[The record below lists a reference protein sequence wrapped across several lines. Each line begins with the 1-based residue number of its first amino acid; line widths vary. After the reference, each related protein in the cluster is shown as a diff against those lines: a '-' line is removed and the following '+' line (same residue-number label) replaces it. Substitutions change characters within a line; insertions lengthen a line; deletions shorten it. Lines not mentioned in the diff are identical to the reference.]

1 MLEAEHL
8 AGDLDL
14 DDERIRHAGQSAEG
28 AAEHLAQLVLAR
40 QPHGVGE
47 RDGVE
52 RPLGRAVEREIG
64 AARGLAR
71 LDGHGAHGEDVG
83 LGFQLDVVRQVE
95 LEAIPVDGVPGET
108 GVAQGYGQFS
118 GDHLSTL
125 EDVTRARVVEPV
137 DAAGPGVGGL
147 GQSGAMTST
156 ASADTRTAALSA
168 LRELVGRSDAEF
180 HDGQYEA
187 IEALVEGRR
196 RALVVQRT
204 GWGKSAVYF
213 VATLLLRRQG
223 AGPTVL
229 VSPLLAL
236 MRDQIAA
243 AERAGVRAVAINSTN
258 AHEWSEV
265 LERLDRDEVDVLLV
279 SPERLNN
286 PAFREQQLPALVRR
300 IGMLVVDEAHC
311 ISDWGH
317 DFRPDYRRLRDL
329 IEQMPAA
336 VPVLATTATANSR
349 VVADVAEQLGTGAES
364 VEGEVLTIRGPLARA
379 SLRLGVLRL
388 RDSASRLAWLLSHID
403 DLPGSGII
411 YTLTVAAAVDTAR
424 LLREHG
430 HEVRAYTGQTDTDER
445 AESEAMLK
453 RNEVKALVA
462 TSALGMGFDKPDLGF
477 VLHLGAP
484 SSPVAY
490 YQQVGRAGRASES
503 ADVLLLPGVED
514 RDIWHYFATA
524 SMPDRERAERV
535 IGALGDQPISTP
547 ALEAMVD
554 IRRTPLEL
562 LLKVLD
568 VDGAVRRVQGGWV
581 STGQPWTYDAE
592 RYERIAGER
601 RAEQQHMIDYEQTDG
616 CRMEF
621 LQRSLDDDTAAPCGR
636 CDNCAGVWFPSEIGE
651 SATTQA
657 AASLDRVGV
666 PVEPRKAWPTGAD
679 RLDVPVKGRIPADE
693 QAGEGRA
700 LARLTDLGWGGTL
713 RELFAAGAPDGAVTP
728 QVLGGCVRVLAD
740 WGWTERPVAV
750 VAMPSRSHPLLV
762 DSLARG
768 IAEIGR
774 LPYLGA
780 LDAVNGGPSGQP
792 GGNSVFRLA
801 GLWDRFSAQH
811 LDIPAGPVLLVDDMA
826 DSRWTLTVAARTLR
840 QAGATAVL
848 PFVLALR
855 G

>member
-1 MLEAEHL
+1 MT
-8 AGDLDL
+8 
-14 DDERIRHAGQSAEG
+14 S
-28 AAEHLAQLVLAR
+28 
-40 QPHGVGE
+40 PS
-47 RDGVE
+47 
-52 RPLGRAVEREIG
+52 
-64 AARGLAR
+64 
-71 LDGHGAHGEDVG
+71 
-83 LGFQLDVVRQVE
+83 
-95 LEAIPVDGVPGET
+95 PVD
-108 GVAQGYGQFS
+108 
-118 GDHLSTL
+118 
-125 EDVTRARVVEPV
+125 TRE
-137 DAAGPGVGGL
+137 
-147 GQSGAMTST
+147 
-156 ASADTRTAALSA
+156 AALAA
-168 LRELVGRSDAEF
+168 LRELVGRPDADF

-258 AHEWSEV
+258 AHEWTDV
-265 LERLDRDEVDVLLV
+265 LAQLDRDEVDVLLV

-286 PAFREQQLPALVRR
+286 PAFREEQLPALVRR

-329 IEQMPAA
+329 IAQMPAD

-349 VVADVAEQLGTGAES
+349 VVADVAEQLGSLTEGTGEAAAAAAP
-364 VEGEVLTIRGPLARA
+364 VLTIRGPLART

-388 RDSASRLAWLLSHID
+388 RDSASRLAWLLSHLD

-424 LLREHG
+424 LLRDHG
-430 HEVRAYTGQTDTDER
+430 HDVRAYTGQTDTEER
-445 AESEAMLK
+445 AESEGMLK

-535 IGALGDQPISTP
+535 IGALGDTPISTP

-581 STGQPWTYDAE
+581 ATGEPWTYDAE
-592 RYERIAGER
+592 RYERIAAER
-601 RAEQQHMIDYEQTDG
+601 VAEQQHMIEYEQTDG

-636 CDNCAGVWFPSEIGE
+636 CDNCAGGWFPREIGTAA
-651 SATTQA
+651 STQA
-657 AASLDRVGV
+657 AESLDRVGV
-666 PVEPRKAWPTGAD
+666 PIEPRRAWPTGAD
-679 RLDVPVKGRIPADE
+679 RLGVPLKGRIAADE

-700 LARLTDLGWGGTL
+700 LARLTDLGWGNTL
-713 RELFAAGAPDGAVTP
+713 RDLFAAGASDAAVTP
-728 QVLGGCVRVLAD
+728 ALLQACVRVLAG
-740 WGWTERPVAV
+740 WGWAERPVAV
-750 VAMPSRSHPLLV
+750 VALPSRSRPLLV

-768 IAEIGR
+768 IAEVGR

-780 LDAVNGGPSGQP
+780 LEPVGGGPTGQP

-801 GLWDRFSAQH
+801 GLWDRFSAEH
-811 LDIPAGPVLLVDDMA
+811 LEVPAGPVLLVDDLV
-826 DSRWTLTVAARTLR
+826 DSRWTMAVAARALR
-840 QAGATAVL
+840 QAGATDVL
-848 PFVLALR
+848 PLALALR

>member
-1 MLEAEHL
+1 
-8 AGDLDL
+8 
-14 DDERIRHAGQSAEG
+14 
-28 AAEHLAQLVLAR
+28 
-40 QPHGVGE
+40 
-47 RDGVE
+47 
-52 RPLGRAVEREIG
+52 
-64 AARGLAR
+64 
-71 LDGHGAHGEDVG
+71 
-83 LGFQLDVVRQVE
+83 
-95 LEAIPVDGVPGET
+95 
-108 GVAQGYGQFS
+108 
-118 GDHLSTL
+118 
-125 EDVTRARVVEPV
+125 
-137 DAAGPGVGGL
+137 
-147 GQSGAMTST
+147 MTST
-156 ASADTRTAALSA
+156 RDAALSA
-168 LRELVGRSDAEF
+168 LRELVGRPDVAF

-213 VATLLLRRQG
+213 VATLLLRRHG

-258 AHEWSEV
+258 AHEWSDV
-265 LERLDRDEVDVLLV
+265 LAQLDRDEVDVLLV

-286 PAFREQQLPALVRR
+286 PAFREEQLPALVQR

-329 IEQMPAA
+329 IGEMPAD

-349 VVADVAEQLGTGAES
+349 VVADVAEQLGVGGSGAPD
-364 VEGEVLTIRGPLARA
+364 VLTIRGPLART

-388 RDSASRLAWLLSHID
+388 RDSASRLAWLLSHLD

-411 YTLTVAAAVDTAR
+411 YTLTVSAAVDTAR

-430 HEVRAYTGQTDTDER
+430 HDVRAYTGQTDADER
-445 AESEAMLK
+445 AESEGMLK

-477 VLHLGAP
+477 VVHLGAP

-490 YQQVGRAGRASES
+490 YQQVGRAGRASEN

-524 SMPDRERAERV
+524 SMPDQERAERV
-535 IGALGDQPISTP
+535 IAALGDAPISTP

-581 STGQPWTYDAE
+581 ATGQQWVYDAE
-592 RYERIAGER
+592 RYERIAAER
-601 RAEQQHMIDYEQTDG
+601 RAEQQHMLDYEQTAG

-621 LQRSLDDDTAAPCGR
+621 LQRTLDDDTAVPCGR
-636 CDNCAGVWFPSEIGE
+636 CDNCAGVWFPQEVGADASAQAGE
-651 SATTQA
+651 
-657 AASLDRVGV
+657 SLDRVGV
-666 PVEPRKAWPTGAD
+666 PIEARRAWPTGAD
-679 RLDVPVKGRIPADE
+679 RLDVPVKGRIPAEE

-713 RELFAAGAPDGAVTP
+713 RGIFAAGAADAPVSPELLGA
-728 QVLGGCVRVLAD
+728 CVRVLAGWD
-740 WGWTERPVAV
+740 WAERPVAV
-750 VAMPSRSHPLLV
+750 IAMPSRSRPALV

-780 LDAVNGGPSGQP
+780 LAPVNGGPSGQP

-801 GLWDRFSAQH
+801 GLWDRFTA
-811 LDIPAGPVLLVDDMA
+811 DGIVVPPGPVLLVDDLA

-840 QAGATAVL
+840 RAGATGVL
-848 PFVLALR
+848 PFALALR

>member
-1 MLEAEHL
+1 MT
-8 AGDLDL
+8 
-14 DDERIRHAGQSAEG
+14 SA
-28 AAEHLAQLVLAR
+28 AST
-40 QPHGVGE
+40 
-47 RDGVE
+47 DT
-52 RPLGRAVEREIG
+52 RE
-64 AARGLAR
+64 AARA
-71 LDGHGAHGEDVG
+71 
-83 LGFQLDVVRQVE
+83 
-95 LEAIPVDGVPGET
+95 
-108 GVAQGYGQFS
+108 
-118 GDHLSTL
+118 
-125 EDVTRARVVEPV
+125 
-137 DAAGPGVGGL
+137 
-147 GQSGAMTST
+147 
-156 ASADTRTAALSA
+156 A
-168 LRELVGRSDAEF
+168 LRELVGRSDADF

-258 AHEWSEV
+258 AHEWTDV
-265 LERLDRDEVDVLLV
+265 LGQLDRDEVDVLLV

-329 IEQMPAA
+329 IAQMPAD

-349 VVADVAEQLGTGAES
+349 VVADVAEQLGSLQAGGDLRGDSGAEP
-364 VEGEVLTIRGPLARA
+364 VLTIRGPLART

-388 RDSASRLAWLLSHID
+388 RDSASRLAWLLSHLD

-424 LLREHG
+424 LLRDHG
-430 HEVRAYTGQTDTDER
+430 HDVRAYTGQTDTEER
-445 AESEAMLK
+445 AESEGMLK

-535 IGALGDQPISTP
+535 IGALGDAPISTP

-581 STGQPWTYDAE
+581 ATGEPWTYDAE
-592 RYERIAGER
+592 RYERIAAER
-601 RAEQQHMIDYEQTDG
+601 LAEQQHMIEYEQTDG

-636 CDNCAGVWFPSEIGE
+636 CDNCAGGWFPREIGE
-651 SATTQA
+651 SASTQA
-657 AASLDRVGV
+657 AESLDRVGI
-666 PVEPRKAWPTGAD
+666 PIEPRRAWPTGAD
-679 RLDVPVKGRIPADE
+679 RLEVPVKGRIPPTSRRGRGGRSRVSPTWLGRGTARDLRRRC
-693 QAGEGRA
+693 ARRRGDAPAAPGLHPGSRRMGVGGAPRRRRRRA
-700 LARLTDLGWGGTL
+700 LA
-713 RELFAAGAPDGAVTP
+713 FASAAGRCARPRARRRRPPAVSRRARP
-728 QVLGGCVRVLAD
+728 CR
-740 WGWTERPVAV
+740 GWAHRRAGREQ
-750 VAMPSRSHPLLV
+750 
-762 DSLARG
+762 
-768 IAEIGR
+768 R
-774 LPYLGA
+774 LPPRRALGPLQRSAPRRA
-780 LDAVNGGPSGQP
+780 LWSCAARRRSGRQPVDDDGRCPCAPSGRGVP
-792 GGNSVFRLA
+792 GAAVRPGAARLSAIHLA
-801 GLWDRFSAQH
+801 G
-811 LDIPAGPVLLVDDMA
+811 
-826 DSRWTLTVAARTLR
+826 SR
-840 QAGATAVL
+840 
-848 PFVLALR
+848 
-855 G
+855 

>member
-1 MLEAEHL
+1 
-8 AGDLDL
+8 
-14 DDERIRHAGQSAEG
+14 
-28 AAEHLAQLVLAR
+28 
-40 QPHGVGE
+40 
-47 RDGVE
+47 
-52 RPLGRAVEREIG
+52 
-64 AARGLAR
+64 
-71 LDGHGAHGEDVG
+71 
-83 LGFQLDVVRQVE
+83 
-95 LEAIPVDGVPGET
+95 
-108 GVAQGYGQFS
+108 
-118 GDHLSTL
+118 
-125 EDVTRARVVEPV
+125 
-137 DAAGPGVGGL
+137 
-147 GQSGAMTST
+147 MTST
-156 ASADTRTAALSA
+156 TSTEVRDAAIGA
-168 LRELVGRSDAEF
+168 LRELVGRPDAQF
-180 HDGQYEA
+180 HEGQYEA

-213 VATLLLRRQG
+213 VATLLLRRRG

-258 AHEWSEV
+258 AHEWDEV
-265 LERLDRDEVDVLLV
+265 IARLDRDEVDVLLV

-286 PAFREQQLPALVRR
+286 PAFREQQLPALVQR

-329 IEQMPAA
+329 IAGMPDG

-349 VVADVAEQLGTGAES
+349 VVADVAEQLGG
-364 VEGEVLTIRGPLARA
+364 GDGRGPEVVTIRGPLARA
-379 SLRLGVLRL
+379 SLRLGVLEL
-388 RDSASRLAWLLSHID
+388 PGSAQRLAWLLSHLD

-411 YTLTVAAAVDTAR
+411 YALTVSAAVDTAR

-430 HEVRAYTGQTDTDER
+430 HEVRAYTGQTDADER
-445 AESEAMLK
+445 EESEGMLK

-477 VLHLGAP
+477 VIHLGAP

-503 ADVLLLPGVED
+503 ADVLLLPGPED

-535 IGALGDQPISTP
+535 IAALADAPMSTP
-547 ALEAMVD
+547 ALEAVVD

-568 VDGAVRRVQGGWV
+568 VDGAVCRVQGGWV
-581 STGQPWTYDAE
+581 ATGRPWTYDAE
-592 RYERIAGER
+592 RYERIAAER
-601 RAEQQHMIDYEQTDG
+601 RAEQQHMIEYQRTDR

-636 CDNCAGVWFPSEIGE
+636 CDNCAGAWFPRDIGTDAGSAASE
-651 SATTQA
+651 
-657 AASLDRVGV
+657 SLDRVGV
-666 PVEPRKAWPTGAD
+666 PIEARRQWPTGAD
-679 RLDVPVKGRIPADE
+679 RVGVPVKGRIPADE
-693 QAGEGRA
+693 QASEGRA

-713 RELFAAGAPDGAVTP
+713 RELFAAGTADAPVPP
-728 QVLGGCVRVLAD
+728 QVLAACVRVLAG
-740 WGWTERPVAV
+740 WGWAQRPVAV
-750 VAMPSRSHPLLV
+750 IGMPSRSHPQLV

-768 IAEIGR
+768 IAEVGR
-774 LPYLGA
+774 LPYLGG
-780 LDAVNGGPSGQP
+780 LDFANGGPSGQP

-801 GLWDRFSAQH
+801 GLWQRFSAEG
-811 LDIPAGPVLLVDDMA
+811 LDVPAGPVLLVDDQA
-826 DSRWTLTVAARTLR
+826 DSRWTLTVAARELR
-840 QAGATAVL
+840 RAGATEVL